1 MSAVGGELRRL
12 LAHGICLMAETR
24 YTALKTQNTLSES
37 RVWHTRCVVPV
48 PILIIDTRGLWNGIF
63 RRRALQPD
71 CAGAER

>member
-24 YTALKTQNTLSES
+24 YTALKTQKHFERES
-37 RVWHTRCVVPV
+37 SLAHAVCVPV